1 MGSETLSY
9 FYARPVQNLL
19 KTYNQQILK
28 EAGLEY
34 IRLHGLRHSYA
45 SRMLSKGASPVFVK
59 NQLGHSSIDITVDIY
74 THWIDDDENNQA
86 DLIEMQP
93 NVANTEISES
103 VNSQLFE
110 IASNN

>member
-1 MGSETLSY
+1 
-9 FYARPVQNLL
+9 
-19 KTYNQQILK
+19 
-28 EAGLEY
+28 
-34 IRLHGLRHSYA
+34 
-45 SRMLSKGASPVFVK
+45 MLSKGASPVFVK

-93 NVANTEISES
+93 NVANTEITES